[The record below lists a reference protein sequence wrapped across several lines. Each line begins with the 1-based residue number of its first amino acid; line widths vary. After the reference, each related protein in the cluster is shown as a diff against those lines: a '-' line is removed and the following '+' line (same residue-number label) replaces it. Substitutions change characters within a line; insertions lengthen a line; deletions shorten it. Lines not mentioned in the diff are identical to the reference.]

1 MSAEQATEDVLTAR
15 GVARGR
21 ARCRLRLCDRL
32 PLTAELW
39 ALAWPAILR
48 NVLNCACDRLTLA
61 LVGHYDPSI
70 VHYDGAGLGK
80 MYSNITGL
88 SVGLGLN
95 LGLAT
100 LCSQAYGAGRAA
112 EENALH
118 LRRCA
123 VWLVVAFAYSAAA
136 CAFAEHLL
144 RLAAQPADVAAASA
158 AYARVQLPGV
168 PLYWAA
174 NALQTVCDGLQ
185 DTRPGLWS
193 NLVSAAVQV
202 AGYPPPPWWLDARLL
217 FVCLCGAHTHA
228 HAHTRMPMSHVP
240 TQVALSVLFVHP
252 RLGGMGYLG
261 MAAARSCGGAVCL
274 LLMVL
279 LIRRAKLQ
287 PLVWRLPP
295 PPTSPHSPP
304 ASSAGAAARVLS
316 GAELLRFIKLAL
328 PSACVMWIEW

>member
-1 MSAEQATEDVLTAR
+1 MLRWVALQLRLGSLTSSHTMGAEDLHSSFSGR
-15 GVARGR
+15 RGR
-21 ARCRLRLCDRL
+21 ARRL

-61 LVGHYDPSI
+61 LVGHYDPST

-123 VWLVVAFAYSAAA
+123 VWLVAAFAYSAVAVL
-136 CAFAEHLL
+136 FAERLL
-144 RLAAQPADVAAASA
+144 RLAAQPAVCHSGLEPQARRRHTSQRPHTLEPRLAQDVAAASA

-168 PLYWAA
+168 PLYWGA

-193 NLVSAAVQV
+193 NLVSAA
-202 AGYPPPPWWLDARLL
+202 A
-217 FVCLCGAHTHA
+217 
-228 HAHTRMPMSHVP
+228 
-240 TQVALSVLFVHP
+240 QVALSVLLVHP
-252 RLGGMGYLG
+252 KLGGMGYLG
-261 MAAARSCGGAVCL
+261 VAAARSWYATRGCNTGL
-274 LLMVL
+274 
-279 LIRRAKLQ
+279 
-287 PLVWRLPP
+287 
-295 PPTSPHSPP
+295 
-304 ASSAGAAARVLS
+304 
-316 GAELLRFIKLAL
+316 E
-328 PSACVMWIEW
+328 PSARPAEPLDQQTPRPAGP